1 MGAVETLSSAQLNRA
16 TLARQL
22 LLERHELTVSEAV
35 SRVAGLQAQEPKPPF
50 IGLWSRLAD
59 FDRSAL
65 TGALQERSVVRA
77 SAMRAT
83 LHLLSA
89 EDYRAFRP
97 PLAPV
102 LAGALSALGDR
113 AAGLDTEAVQH
124 VARELLVERPRTF
137 GEIRAALVERFP
149 EVDERALGFTV
160 RMLLELVMVPTEDR
174 WAFPRDALFALSDA
188 WLGEPPPGRAEPD
201 GLVFAYLRAFGPATV
216 ADAQT
221 WSGVKAL
228 KPVFERLR
236 PQLAV
241 FADERGRELFDL
253 PNAPRPDP
261 DTPAPLRYLPE
272 FDNLVLAH
280 ADRTRLIA
288 DVHRPL
294 VTTRNLRV
302 RATFLLDGRVAGTWT
317 MVSKR
322 KVATL
327 EIAPFTAL
335 ALREVLALEEEAER
349 LVSFLEPGS
358 AGWTMTIAHPAG
370 G

>member
-113 AAGLDTEAVQH
+113 TAGLDTEAVLP

-335 ALREVLALEEEAER
+335 APREVLALEEEAER

-358 AGWTMTIAHPAG
+358 AGWAMTIAHPAG